1 MIRQTLSAKTRSLEC
16 SAIAAGALLLAT
28 AALTPPALAQN
39 NSSAGACAQ
48 GKQAAV
54 AQIQQT
60 YKVLFAGLQ
69 NQETDAQTTRAKQEN
84 DCSKTS
90 SSVPNDCIAKAE
102 NQYKLTM
109 KQIEDNIIDLGGS
122 EQKAMRT
129 VYAGVCAPSAA
140 ELAQLISSLGQAA
153 QGAAQ
158 GAAQVISAS
167 KGKGTGSGSGGQ
179 QSQGNQSSQK
189 AGSP

>member
-140 ELAQLISSLGQAA
+140 ALAQLISSLGQ
-153 QGAAQ
+153 
-158 GAAQVISAS
+158 AAQVISAS